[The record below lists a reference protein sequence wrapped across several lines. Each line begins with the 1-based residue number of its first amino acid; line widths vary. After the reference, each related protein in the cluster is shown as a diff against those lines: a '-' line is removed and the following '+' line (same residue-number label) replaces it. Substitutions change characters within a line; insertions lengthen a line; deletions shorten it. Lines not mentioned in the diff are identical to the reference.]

1 MRNAAASP
9 RSSHGAGLGGGAAVS
24 PSGWGGGDGRGG
36 EVDGQT
42 RGCASACVHVRG
54 CACVYA
60 HVRAQVRAITS
71 IHAPR
76 AHTRARARGR
86 LLGAPASPRP
96 PPPLQRGLTAPWGGG
111 GSATSASSCLL
122 PWKPSALRALEACGC
137 GRGERGCCG
146 RKGPRQ
152 GHGSV
157 GTSRLRGDAVRPR
170 GCDSSAGTSRLRGDV
185 AVLLG
190 LRQLTAPVSVPPAA
204 PVGWG

>member
-1 MRNAAASP
+1 MEGGRWTVRRAGVRVRACTCVGVHACTRTCVRRCVRSRASTRP
-9 RSSHGAGLGGGAAVS
+9 VRTRVPVRGGGCWVPPPP
-24 PSGWGGGDGRGG
+24 PS
-36 EVDGQT
+36 
-42 RGCASACVHVRG
+42 
-54 CACVYA
+54 
-60 HVRAQVRAITS
+60 
-71 IHAPR
+71 
-76 AHTRARARGR
+76 
-86 LLGAPASPRP
+86 P

>member
-9 RSSHGAGLGGGAAVS
+9 RSSHGAGLGGCGDPLGMGRGGWRGGGGRSDARVCECVRARAWVCMRVRARACAGACDHEHPRAPCAHACPCAGAAV
-24 PSGWGGGDGRGG
+24 
-36 EVDGQT
+36 
-42 RGCASACVHVRG
+42 GC
-54 CACVYA
+54 
-60 HVRAQVRAITS
+60 
-71 IHAPR
+71 PR
-76 AHTRARARGR
+76 PPP
-86 LLGAPASPRP
+86 LPP